1 MTAVEPRPV
10 RASGLAAPPQH
21 VPVVPGQPTDLPI
34 AHGDTR
40 ALMERSTRPRSI
52 ARTVRGYV
60 ALTKP
65 RIIELLLVTTVPAM
79 MLAEGGFPPLS
90 LVLATLVGG
99 SLAAG
104 SANALNMYLDRDIDA
119 EMKRTGHRPLV
130 TGDVSPRGALVF
142 GLALGVLAV
151 LFLVATV
158 NVLSAGL
165 ALAAIL
171 LYVVGYTMLLKRRT
185 PQNIVWGG
193 VAGCLPT
200 LIGWSAVTNGLTWA
214 PFVLFGI
221 VFLWTPP
228 HYWPL
233 SMRFRDD
240 YAAAGVPML
249 PVVADPVE
257 VGTQIVRYSWAMVLC
272 SLLLIP
278 AAHTGPIYTVG
289 AVVFGGAFL
298 VEAHNLLRRAKQGA
312 TTTAELAPMRLF
324 HGSITY
330 LTLVFLAVA
339 LDPLIHF

>member
-1 MTAVEPRPV
+1 MTAVEPRAPRV
-10 RASGLAAPPQH
+10 PGITAPPVH
-21 VPVVPGQPTDLPI
+21 VPVVPGAPI
-34 AHGDTR
+34 SKPVAEAES
-40 ALMERSTRPRSI
+40 ALMVQSARSRRSMS
-52 ARTVRGYV
+52 RTVRAYI

-79 MLAEGGFPPLS
+79 VLADRGVPSLG
-90 LVLATLVGG
+90 LVLATLAGG

-104 SANALNMYLDRDIDA
+104 CANTLNMYIDRDIDTR
-119 EMKRTGHRPLV
+119 MHRTGRRPLV
-130 TGDVSPRGALVF
+130 TGEVSPAGALIF
-142 GLALGVLAV
+142 GLGLGVIAVAELALAV
-151 LFLVATV
+151 NL
-158 NVLSAGL
+158 LSALL

-200 LIGWSAVTNGLTWA
+200 LIGWSAVTGSLSWA

-240 YAAAGVPML
+240 YQAAGVPML
-249 PVVADPVE
+249 PVVADSVQ
-257 VGTQIVRYSWAMVLC
+257 VGRQIVLYTWAMVAW

-278 AAHTGPIYTVG
+278 AGPAGPVYAVAAGGLG
-289 AVVFGGAFL
+289 AIFIA
-298 VEAHNLLRRAKQGA
+298 EAHRLLTRARRG
-312 TTTAELAPMRLF
+312 EDPAPMRLF
-324 HGSITY
+324 HWSITY
-330 LTLVFLAVA
+330 LTVLFVAVA
-339 LDPLIHF
+339 IDPLIGLHF